1 MQLEVSKRDADW
13 VGFIACVDSSLIIEM
28 IWLNHHIS
36 FFSTHLSPGRL
47 ALKLVE
53 DKLSSVHKS
62 AVVAI
67 VYHLILWAS
76 DPLQSIVEAH
86 KIGRKIG

>member
-1 MQLEVSKRDADW
+1 
-13 VGFIACVDSSLIIEM
+13 M
-28 IWLNHHIS
+28 IWLNHHIL

-53 DKLSSVHKS
+53 DKLSTVHKS

-86 KIGRKIG
+86 EIGRKIG